1 MHAYIRALVEV
12 LPLAPD
18 VFAPSCLFELA
29 VLFNRGNDQALEGR
43 SYLLLLAL
51 YYVVIK
57 LVIMINGACIGLNVL
72 IFSNYTHATSRCF
85 VRHKLDN
92 QSKAQHEVIVIH
104 FSIVVT
110 LGWFSSLRPV
120 GQGNLYPST
129 SL

>member
-85 VRHKLDN
+85 VRHKLEKHPYVATIEKGMTIN
-92 QSKAQHEVIVIH
+92 SCCALLCLSSECLTKYLEVTWV
-104 FSIVVT
+104 
-110 LGWFSSLRPV
+110 
-120 GQGNLYPST
+120 
-129 SL
+129 